1 MKKILVMSALVA
13 ISTAFVACSNEN
25 DLVQQKPEVPETP
38 TERYPITVTVSDP
51 TSRGTDL
58 TADDLT
64 SFSMYS
70 TIDASWQA
78 TATSKVGAGFEK
90 ISGTWRNTTGA
101 ETTWPSQTTD
111 YTFYAVNDVENMT
124 SAPTVTGASVSFGYA
139 MPQSQDANEDWYYDY
154 TKQVDLLV
162 AKETTNYNAGD
173 PKGSINVN
181 FKHALAQ
188 IRNIYVYCDY
198 SKLYSDDADYLHLR
212 VNGIKIGGLK
222 AVGTYTFDAATPWV
236 VSDNDNDNAEYE
248 IPLAIEA
255 DDEAAFNQMS
265 FEPSTDKKGG
275 LKLPLGDDG
284 LYVIPQIASGE
295 VVTGNLA
302 RSGWDFDVTGAY
314 ADIHLQVAT
323 TYYGI
328 TYYVSYQ
335 ESQEPGNGWNY
346 LRSKENGFQ
355 WVRCPLKF
363 DITAGSGRAYNL
375 YIDLTK
381 AVILEN
387 TLNLNRGGYGQQAI
401 PSSSIEFDT
410 N

>member
-1 MKKILVMSALVA
+1 MKKVLVMSALVA
-13 ISTAFVACSNEN
+13 FSTAFVACSSDD
-25 DLVQQKPEVPETP
+25 DLVQQKPEVPEESVEKLPMT
-38 TERYPITVTVSDP
+38 IFVSE
-51 TSRGTDL
+51 TSTRGTDFSISG
-58 TADDLT
+58 TNPLT

-78 TATSKVGAGFEK
+78 NVNSNRGAGFEK

-101 ETTWPSQTTD
+101 DTTWPNESTD

-139 MPQSQDANEDWYYDY
+139 MPQSQDTNEDWYYDY

-173 PKGSINVN
+173 PKGSINVH
-181 FKHALAQ
+181 FQHALAQ

-198 SKLYSDDADYLHLR
+198 SKLYPEDADYLHLR
-212 VNGIKIGGLK
+212 VNAIKLGGLK
-222 AVGTYTFDAATPWV
+222 AAGTYTFDATTPWV
-236 VSDNDNDNAEYE
+236 VSGDDAEYE

-275 LKLPLGDDG
+275 LKLPLQTGDGG
-284 LYVIPQIASGE
+284 LYIIPQIASGE
-295 VVTGNLA
+295 VIQNSS
-302 RSGWDFDVTGAY
+302 RGWDFDVSGAY
-314 ADIHLQVAT
+314 ADIHLQAAST
-323 TYYGI
+323 AYGI
-328 TYYVSYQ
+328 TYILCYQ
-335 ESQEPGNGWNY
+335 ESTAEGNGWNY
-346 LRSKENGFQ
+346 SRSKDNGFQ

-363 DITAGSGRAYNL
+363 DITAGSGKYYNL

-381 AVILEN
+381 AVVIEK
-387 TLNLNRGGYGQQAI
+387 TLNANTDEGLQAI